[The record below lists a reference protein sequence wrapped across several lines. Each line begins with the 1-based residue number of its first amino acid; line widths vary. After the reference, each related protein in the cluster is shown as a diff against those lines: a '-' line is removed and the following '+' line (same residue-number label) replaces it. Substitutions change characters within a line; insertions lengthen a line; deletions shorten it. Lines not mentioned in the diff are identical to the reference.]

1 MNKRFNN
8 KGFINQG
15 YFFKITAL
23 ACTQRGYLQSTQ
35 VVRRTLI

>member
-1 MNKRFNN
+1 MNKIFNN
-8 KGFINQG
+8 KGFNQG